1 MHDEGGRTGK
11 DPTTIYNE
19 KYEPNGRTIPRIVH
33 VSNFRPVKDAQSMAR
48 IFLGIRQQME
58 AELWLIGEGPEME
71 GVVSILQQG
80 QVESDV
86 RYWGLRHDVA
96 PLLAQTDLLL
106 MTSLSESFCL
116 AALEAMACGIPVLA
130 TRVGGV
136 PEVVIHGETGF
147 LFPVGDHDVAVRTAV
162 NLLSN
167 PTQHQA
173 MGVRAGQHASRFDH
187 NKIVPAYENLY
198 QRLLYRKSSRSPHAI
213 AWATQSL

>member
-1 MHDEGGRTGK
+1 MGSTVTDNGK
-11 DPTTIYNE
+11 R
-19 KYEPNGRTIPRIVH
+19 EPNGRSIPRIAH

-71 GVVSILQQG
+71 AVVSILQQG
-80 QVESDV
+80 QVENDV

-136 PEVVIHGETGF
+136 PEVVIHGKTGF

-173 MGVRAGQHASRFDH
+173 MRVMARQHATRFGH
-187 NKIVPAYENLY
+187 NSIVPVYENLY
-198 QRLLYRKSSRSPHAI
+198 QRLLYQRSSKSPDTI
-213 AWATQSL
+213 TWATQSL